1 MKSHDLFRVCLQNLF
16 RRKTRT
22 FLTVMGVVLGC
33 CSVMIMISMG
43 IGMKLAQEQMLSMMG
58 DLTVIQVFA
67 AGKGNRSKKITP
79 KTMDAIKGIPGV
91 LAATP
96 RLSAEQIPIT
106 VYGGKDRR
114 YRCVYWSAAGIK
126 ADAAEQM
133 GYRLIDGEWNTSGQ
147 NKVLAGEQL
156 AFLFEDQKRPSGRN
170 MREMG
175 TEPYFDLLKTPLILE
190 AGEEGKKMVWEV
202 KVSGRMKEDFSKG
215 METSEGLLFRIEDL
229 QRMIDEYQRAQ
240 GKAVK
245 QKKEWEMALVKAE
258 SIQQVAKTEEAI
270 RKLGLSTSSMESI
283 RKPMEQEA
291 RQKQMMFGCL
301 GAVSLFVAA
310 LGITNTMIM
319 SISERTKEIGVMKA
333 LGCQVR
339 DVRTL
344 FLLEA
349 GTIGFIGGVLGMLVS
364 YGLSA
369 AMNIA
374 ASAGLTGGLMGGEEL
389 EFLGEA
395 AGAAAVSVIPWWL
408 SAAAVLFSV
417 LTGLAAGYYP
427 AKKAVEVPALE
438 AIKHD

>member
-1 MKSHDLFRVCLQNLF
+1 
-16 RRKTRT
+16 
-22 FLTVMGVVLGC
+22 
-33 CSVMIMISMG
+33 
-43 IGMKLAQEQMLSMMG
+43 
-58 DLTVIQVFA
+58 
-67 AGKGNRSKKITP
+67 
-79 KTMDAIKGIPGV
+79 
-91 LAATP
+91 
-96 RLSAEQIPIT
+96 
-106 VYGGKDRR
+106 
-114 YRCVYWSAAGIK
+114 
-126 ADAAEQM
+126 
-133 GYRLIDGEWNTSGQ
+133 
-147 NKVLAGEQL
+147 
-156 AFLFEDQKRPSGRN
+156 
-170 MREMG
+170 
-175 TEPYFDLLKTPLILE
+175 
-190 AGEEGKKMVWEV
+190 
-202 KVSGRMKEDFSKG
+202 

-258 SIQQVAKTEEAI
+258 SIQQVAKIEEAI